1 MSFSPSLLFP
11 PSPYRPPLLLQLD
24 TTLEIFKLREKHF
37 ENSLAYQAS
46 IALRS
51 DVLTQM
57 APGFLPVQRKLNI
70 LIASRSRLTA
80 PCFARADPLSYT
92 FYSQAAYTH
101 GPYVAKYRLQPILD
115 SQTSLSSTK
124 PKDADE
130 YPTMI
135 ASYFTSH
142 PAKYSFDMQMCED
155 LSKQSVEDTQKEW
168 EQKKFPWV
176 NVGVVDFPVGQ
187 DTASDARR
195 VFWEGHLGSGPFE
208 GLSAHRP
215 LGSVNR

>member
-1 MSFSPSLLFP
+1 
-11 PSPYRPPLLLQLD
+11 
-24 TTLEIFKLREKHF
+24 
-37 ENSLAYQAS
+37 
-46 IALRS
+46 
-51 DVLTQM
+51 M
-57 APGFLPVQRKLNI
+57 APC
-70 LIASRSRLTA
+70 S
-80 PCFARADPLSYT
+80 ARTDPLSYT

-124 PKDADE
+124 PKNADE

-142 PAKYSFDMQMCED
+142 PAKYSFDVQMCED
-155 LSKQSVEDTQKEW
+155 LSNQSVEDTQKAWDEK
-168 EQKKFPWV
+168 EFPWV

-195 VFWEGHLGSGPFE
+195 VFWEDHLGSGPFE

-215 LGSVNR
+215 LGSVNRSVN